1 MSDPTSG
8 WDFSRFSGTG
18 AGGAAP
24 TGSGAPGAPAA
35 EATDGTGAF
44 GGPAS
49 TGAFGDSSSSSTAFG
64 SSSGFGAAVDSAG
77 SAAAT
82 SARSPLGW
90 LIGGI
95 VVAVVA
101 GAGALLLGEEPLP
114 AFVAWA
120 LAGPVAIGLF
130 AVYLLLDTRR
140 RTQLMYS
147 PPTWAPWLYRG
158 GLIIVLLAVIAC
170 AARIALWAGRVLQ
183 P

>member
-8 WDFSRFSGTG
+8 WDFSRYSG
-18 AGGAAP
+18 
-24 TGSGAPGAPAA
+24 TGSGATAPTGTPAPGAAA
-35 EATDGTGAF
+35 PDGAGAF
-44 GGPAS
+44 GGSAL
-49 TGAFGDSSSSSTAFG
+49 TGGFGESSTVSG
-64 SSSGFGAAVDSAG
+64 SAGGFGGAVDTASA
-77 SAAAT
+77 SVAT

-90 LIGGI
+90 LIGGV
-95 VVAVVA
+95 VVAVLA
-101 GAGALLLGEEPLP
+101 GAAALLLGEEPVP

-158 GLIIVLLAVIAC
+158 GLVVVLLAVIAC